1 MFEDVTADEDLTV
14 HGVAVRNISRAI
26 SVLEMLASQV
36 SDDLAEEL
44 EGVIDDL
51 ETALAALEEV

>member
-1 MFEDVTADEDLTV
+1 MFEDMLADEDLTA
-14 HGVAVRNISRAI
+14 HGVAVRNITRAI

-44 EGVIDDL
+44 ESVIDDL

>member
-1 MFEDVTADEDLTV
+1 MFAGIEADEDLTV

-44 EGVIDDL
+44 ESVIDDL